1 MADIPHRT
9 RCNADLTGLLSEDS
23 TVVYRPA
30 AFSLPRVN
38 HFVEHRLLYFV
49 PTVTHNVAA
58 AYCDLYRCVV
68 GVQHQ
73 LAEPAPHTS
82 RYAQ

>member
-9 RCNADLTGLLSEDS
+9 RCNTDLTGLLSEDS
-23 TVVYRPA
+23 AVVDRPA
-30 AFSLPRVN
+30 AFSLPLVN

-49 PTVTHNVAA
+49 PSVTHNVAA

-68 GVQHQ
+68 GV
-73 LAEPAPHTS
+73 
-82 RYAQ
+82 

>member
-23 TVVYRPA
+23 TVVDRPT
-30 AFSLPRVN
+30 AFSLPLVN
-38 HFVEHRLLYFV
+38 HFVEHRLLHFV
-49 PTVTHNVAA
+49 PTVTHHVAA
-58 AYCDLYRCVV
+58 AYGDLYRCVV

-73 LAEPAPHTS
+73 LAEPASHTS
-82 RYAQ
+82 RYTQ

>member
-30 AFSLPRVN
+30 AFSLPLVN

-58 AYCDLYRCVV
+58 AYCDLYRGVV

-73 LAEPAPHTS
+73 LAEPASHTS